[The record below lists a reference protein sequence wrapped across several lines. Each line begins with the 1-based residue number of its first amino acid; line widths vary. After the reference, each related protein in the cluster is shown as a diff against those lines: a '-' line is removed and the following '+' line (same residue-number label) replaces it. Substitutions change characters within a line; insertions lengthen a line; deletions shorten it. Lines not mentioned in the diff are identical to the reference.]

1 MHGILQRAA
10 NAKGGHHGI
19 GGVFLIGIAVHDERF
34 VIHLHGGIARIGHVE
49 TYLAQHVGRLGS
61 RAHNVAAVVNRNR
74 IATRIDRTQHVG
86 SIGLRR
92 LASTNAIHHFRNRIV
107 GRNLMRFT
115 ARLRRIRR
123 QSSNLHILGRNGA
136 NALEECSDCLYVHV
150 GLHEVRK
157 SVHAHIVAKPTL
169 YRGRLLHKGH
179 CHERLYLTTRLF
191 SVHGVI
197 ICSACENRLL
207 AAESLLACRKPHIAR
222 LGIDDIFGKIDINAA
237 KFVNELSEILRINRC
252 IMGQLDAQEAVH
264 RANQA
269 RAALGSANF
278 AERSARRTIG

>member
-1 MHGILQRAA
+1 MPRAA
-10 NAKGGHHGI
+10 TTA
-19 GGVFLIGIAVHDERF
+19 
-34 VIHLHGGIARIGHVE
+34 
-49 TYLAQHVGRLGS
+49 LAAFSLSASPYTTSVSSYTCMEVLPVSVTLKPTWRNMS
-61 RAHNVAAVVNRNR
+61 AASEAAPNVATVVNRNR
-74 IATRIDRTQHVG
+74 IAARIDRAQHVG

-107 GRNLMRFT
+107 GRNLIRFT

-157 SVHAHIVAKPTL
+157 SVHAHIAKPTL

-179 CHERLYLTTRLF
+179 CHERLYLATRLF

-252 IMGQLDAQEAVH
+252 IMGQL
-264 RANQA
+264 
-269 RAALGSANF
+269 
-278 AERSARRTIG
+278 